1 MPRPVIIDCD
11 PGQDDAV
18 MLLLA
23 CASPELDVLGVTT
36 VAGNVPLDLTQRNA
50 RLMLELAGRSDVP
63 VYAGC
68 DRPLKRAPITAEAV
82 HGMTGID
89 GYPIHEPA
97 LPLAEGHAVD
107 FIIET
112 CRDAADGAITLVP
125 TGPLTNIATALTQEP
140 AIASKIEQIVLMG
153 GAFGRGGNV
162 SPVAEFNIL
171 ADPEAAKIV
180 FGCGRPTVAFGLDVT
195 QQVLTTP
202 ARLER
207 IRAISTPVAEAVAG
221 MLTYYDN
228 SNIERYGGP
237 GRPLHDPCPIAW
249 LIQPDLFTGRQV
261 NVDVETG
268 SELTDGMTVVDL
280 WGVTDRPKH
289 TLWMREADADG
300 LYALLTERLAML

>member
-1 MPRPVIIDCD
+1 
-11 PGQDDAV
+11 
-18 MLLLA
+18 
-23 CASPELDVLGVTT
+23 
-36 VAGNVPLDLTQRNA
+36 
-50 RLMLELAGRSDVP
+50 
-63 VYAGC
+63 
-68 DRPLKRAPITAEAV
+68 
-82 HGMTGID
+82 
-89 GYPIHEPA
+89 
-97 LPLAEGHAVD
+97 
-107 FIIET
+107 
-112 CRDAADGAITLVP
+112 
-125 TGPLTNIATALTQEP
+125 
-140 AIASKIEQIVLMG
+140 MG

-207 IRAISTPVAEAVAG
+207 IRAIGTPVAEAVAG
-221 MLTYYDN
+221 MLTFYDN
-228 SNIERYGGP
+228 SDIDRYGSP

-280 WGVTDRPKH
+280 WGVTGRPKH

-300 LYALLTERLAML
+300 LYALLTERLALL